1 MKVSSAQ
8 AACMVWG
15 LHLYHL
21 QCEWPPEPTSQAS
34 LQGLS
39 RSHVHSKA
47 VFFRSEQRKKQR
59 GAQPTGAQRQ
69 DAMSPHPCHALRRAG
84 RF

>member
-47 VFFRSEQRKKQR
+47 AFFQV
-59 GAQPTGAQRQ
+59 
-69 DAMSPHPCHALRRAG
+69 
-84 RF
+84 